1 MITHFDSSYV
11 GTVDMENVGYLG
23 TPINDR
29 RYNSEEL
36 AGALHKAVSYAQTMD
51 ALGYSTFWMAEHHFQ
66 PEGTECIPNLLM
78 MAMHLVHLTKS
89 LKIGCGFNIVP
100 MWHPLRLAEDYAM
113 ADILS
118 GGRVIFRCRAWLSHA

>member
-51 ALGYSTFWMAEHHFQ
+51 ALGYSIVSGW
-66 PEGTECIPNLLM
+66 PNITSSPR
-78 MAMHLVHLTKS
+78 ARNASLT
-89 LKIGCGFNIVP
+89 C
-100 MWHPLRLAEDYAM
+100 
-113 ADILS
+113 
-118 GGRVIFRCRAWLSHA
+118 